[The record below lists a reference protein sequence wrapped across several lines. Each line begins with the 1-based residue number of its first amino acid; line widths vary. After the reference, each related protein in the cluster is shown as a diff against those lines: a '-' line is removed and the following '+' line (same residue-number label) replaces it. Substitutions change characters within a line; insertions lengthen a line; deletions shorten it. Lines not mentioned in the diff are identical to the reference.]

1 MTFDVSAVPYTPN
14 LVPQARQDA
23 DTAESLRDLER
34 FLAEEF
40 ERIETAM
47 LFVPVQAAYGSLI
60 VTSGPVADQP
70 LVKDVPTVIG
80 GFDAVRPSVPNRI
93 IGDVSG
99 SSDSLQTEEAGVF
112 LVQAQITATIESG
125 TSYIMTFANNAVL
138 SDIFGAVDAGNQTT
152 FATLTLFGLVTL
164 KAGDIITLVMTA
176 TAGPPGPFT
185 FIMESASFNIV
196 RVSELHKG
204 D

>member
-1 MTFDVSAVPYTPN
+1 MTFDVSATPYSPN

-34 FLAEEF
+34 FLSEEF

-60 VTSGPVADQP
+60 LATGPAADQP
-70 LVKDVPTVIG
+70 LVKGVPTAIG
-80 GFDAVRPSVPNRI
+80 GFDAIRPAELNRI
-93 IGDVSG
+93 IGVVTG

-112 LVQAQITATIESG
+112 LVQAQVTATIESG
-125 TSYIMTFANNAVL
+125 TSYVMTFSRNAVL
-138 SDIFGAVDAGNQTT
+138 SDIFGAIDAGNQAL
-152 FATLTLFGLVTL
+152 FITLTLFGLVTL
-164 KAGDIITLVMTA
+164 EAGDIVTLVMTA

>member
-1 MTFDVSAVPYTPN
+1 MAFETGSEPYVPNIVLITEAGDEPIFALQN
-14 LVPQARQDA
+14 
-23 DTAESLRDLER
+23 LER
-34 FLAEEF
+34 FLAEELQ
-40 ERIETAM
+40 RIATAM
-47 LFVPVQAAYGSLI
+47 EFVPVQAAYGSLI
-60 VTSGPVADQP
+60 VSSGPVADQP

-80 GFDAVRPSVPNRI
+80 GFNAIRPAVPNRI

-99 SSDSLQTEEAGVF
+99 SSDSLQTEEAGVY
-112 LVQAQITATIESG
+112 LVQAQITATIDSG

-138 SDIFGAVDAGNQTT
+138 SDIFGAIDAGNQTT

-164 KAGDIITLVMTA
+164 EAGDIITLVMTA

-185 FIMESASFNIV
+185 FIMESASFNIA